1 MGYRANII
9 TSLFT
14 RFLGAFVTLGVSII
28 TARELGNEK
37 LGEISL
43 VILAVAISI
52 LVSGIFSGPSLVYF
66 TPRKRL
72 RHLLIPSYIANVF
85 CSVAVCCIMA
95 FFDLYDPKY
104 LVYAIL
110 ISVIQ
115 SFFST
120 HFYVLL
126 GLEKIT
132 AYNIIGIIQT
142 AVVIIVISI
151 LIYGLGIKD
160 VESYFIA
167 QAASFLVGFFITIPF
182 IKQTRFSDEDAS
194 AASVASEIFKYGFMM
209 QMASIFQ
216 QLNYRL
222 SYYVIH
228 WQMGD
233 GKLGVFALT
242 MQIAEGVLIISRSI
256 AAILFSKTANLSEK
270 ENIADKTNHTL
281 KFTYVSTVLFMI
293 CLLITPIWIYE
304 AVFSKD
310 FSETKQILW
319 FIAPGILFLS
329 VQTILSSYFSSVKK
343 VHVNTIGSLV
353 GLIVI
358 GIVVW
363 PICMLLDLRG
373 AAIAN
378 VLSYFTSMLIAVIF
392 YISVEKNKFSSMMIG
407 VKDVKRYLNVFT
419 GK

>member
-1 MGYRANII
+1 MGYKANIV

-28 TARELGNEK
+28 TARELGTEK

-66 TPRKRL
+66 TPRKKL
-72 RHLLIPSYIANVF
+72 RHLLIPSYVANVV
-85 CSVAVCCIMA
+85 CSIAVCCTMA
-95 FFDLYDPKY
+95 FFDLYDAKY

-126 GLEKIT
+126 GLEKII
-132 AYNIIGIIQT
+132 AYNLIGVIQT
-142 AVVIIVISI
+142 IVVIIVISI
-151 LIYGLGIKD
+151 GIYVLHIKD
-160 VESYFIA
+160 VQSYFVA
-167 QAASFLVGFFITIPF
+167 QAASFLIGFMITIPF
-182 IKQTRFSDEDAS
+182 IRQTHYLDKDSS
-194 AASVASEIFKYGFMM
+194 AGSVASEIFKYGFMM

-233 GKLGVFALT
+233 GKLGIFSLT

-256 AAILFSKTANLSEK
+256 AAILFSKTANLVEK
-270 ENIADKTNHTL
+270 ENIVEKTTNTL
-281 KFTYVSTVLFMI
+281 KFTYVGTFLFMI
-293 CLLITPIWIYE
+293 ILLVFPTEWYE
-304 AVFSKD
+304 LAFSKD
-310 FSETKQILW
+310 FSEVKTIMW
-319 FIAPGILFLS
+319 YISPGIMFLAI
-329 VQTILSSYFSSVKK
+329 QTILSSYFSSVKK
-343 VHVNTIGSLV
+343 VHINTIGSLA

-358 GIVVW
+358 GVVVW
-363 PICMLLDLRG
+363 PICMLLDLKG

-378 VLSYFTSMLIAVIF
+378 VLSYFTSMMIAIGF
-392 YISVEKNKFSSMMIG
+392 YVWVEKNRIG
-407 VKDVKRYLNVFT
+407 SLVFGIKDVKRYMKVFT